1 MSEKRVDK
9 SEAMESIGGEG
20 KSKSTADDEEKEL
33 ILPGFRF
40 HPTDE
45 ELLGFYLRRKVENKR
60 IKLDLIKE
68 VDIYKHDPW
77 DLPRNKLPEN
87 SESYPMLDPNLILF
101 TIQISNNHE
110 REGCGSW
117 GAKLLS
123 PTCEFMPPRRFET
136 QANTSAPTEGPMDKA
151 HPTSGV

>member
-68 VDIYKHDPW
+68 VDIYKNDPW
-77 DLPRNKLPEN
+77 DLPRK
-87 SESYPMLDPNLILF
+87 YIY
-101 TIQISNNHE
+101 
-110 REGCGSW
+110 
-117 GAKLLS
+117 K
-123 PTCEFMPPRRFET
+123 
-136 QANTSAPTEGPMDKA
+136 
-151 HPTSGV
+151 